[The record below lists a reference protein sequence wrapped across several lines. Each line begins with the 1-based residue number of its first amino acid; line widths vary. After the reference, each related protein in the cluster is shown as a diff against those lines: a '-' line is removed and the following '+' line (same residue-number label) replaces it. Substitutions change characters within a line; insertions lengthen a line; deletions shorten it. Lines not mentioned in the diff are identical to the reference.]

1 LSKDQ
6 IWKRVIEKFFSKFT
20 EFFLPELHKDIDF
33 NYKPKFLDNEL
44 LKISQKSGSKNRA
57 SDKLV
62 EIRLKD
68 GTDRCILVHIEV
80 QDSKKDD
87 FIFRMFQYH
96 YRILDKLNK
105 EIVALAIYTDG
116 NSKFKPNEYHK
127 AFYGTEL
134 SYKFNTYKILDQK
147 DKKEDLKSNNNP
159 FALIILASLYYLE
172 SKKNDNK
179 RYNFKIELTKLL
191 LKKGYKRKDIFE
203 LFEFINVLMNFI
215 DVDLESEFYKEI
227 EKMPK
232 VKEKQVISE
241 FRKIAKK
248 EGIKEVAKN
257 LKKLGVEVNKISK
270 ATELTIEEI
279 ENL

>member
-1 LSKDQ
+1 
-6 IWKRVIEKFFSKFT
+6 
-20 EFFLPELHKDIDF
+20 
-33 NYKPKFLDNEL
+33 LDNEL

-96 YRILDKLNK
+96 YRILDKLSK

-127 AFYGTEL
+127 EFYGTEL

-147 DKKEDLKSNNNP
+147 DKK
-159 FALIILASLYYLE
+159 
-172 SKKNDNK
+172 
-179 RYNFKIELTKLL
+179 
-191 LKKGYKRKDIFE
+191 
-203 LFEFINVLMNFI
+203 
-215 DVDLESEFYKEI
+215 
-227 EKMPK
+227 
-232 VKEKQVISE
+232 
-241 FRKIAKK
+241 
-248 EGIKEVAKN
+248 
-257 LKKLGVEVNKISK
+257 
-270 ATELTIEEI
+270 
-279 ENL
+279 